1 MQFTN
6 QIARQN
12 VFPELSSL
20 LDNWKNH
27 SQEIKSIILQNILR
41 SFKLQNYPLLQKENK
56 VILVYQGKVNSVA
69 LLSDITGWTDPI
81 QFKN

>member
-1 MQFTN
+1 MNSTIN

-27 SQEIKSIILQNILR
+27 SQEIKSIIFQNILR
-41 SFKLQNYPLLQKENK
+41 SLELQNYPPFESESK

-81 QFKN
+81 QF